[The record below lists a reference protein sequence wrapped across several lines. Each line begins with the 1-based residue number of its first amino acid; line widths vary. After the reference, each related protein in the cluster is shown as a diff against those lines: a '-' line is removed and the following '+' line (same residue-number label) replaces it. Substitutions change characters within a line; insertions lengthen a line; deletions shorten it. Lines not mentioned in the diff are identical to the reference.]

1 MPPALTAQ
9 LPFSYKRGLGL
20 PSYEYLWVLAGTS
33 VGKKCSEMGISVCG
47 GIWEFWEVGLSGD
60 TFTNFETRARDL
72 AQTQAALSVLPSRA
86 QGGPSSPQRLQAGS
100 AAAVRSPA
108 GQLQEGRA
116 ARAGLE
122 DTTTTCRRCHCLCHP
137 QRGER
142 PVSLPCSRVDLRSG
156 RPCETQ
162 SMAGFWCP

>member
-1 MPPALTAQ
+1 
-9 LPFSYKRGLGL
+9 
-20 PSYEYLWVLAGTS
+20 
-33 VGKKCSEMGISVCG
+33 MGISVCG

-60 TFTNFETRARDL
+60 TFTSFETRARDL
-72 AQTQAALSVLPSRA
+72 GQTQAALSVLPSQA
-86 QGGPSSPQRLQAGS
+86 QGGPPAPQRLQAGS

-122 DTTTTCRRCHCLCHP
+122 DTDHCVHRRHCLRHP

-142 PVSLPCSRVDLRSG
+142 PAPLPCSRVDLLSG

-162 SMAGFWCP
+162 SMVGFWLPIAPEP